1 MAVQLGSAYGKVEL
15 DAKGVKTG
23 VVQAQDALSGL
34 EKSMNDTFKFTMG
47 NLAAQGIG
55 MLIGGMRDLYSET
68 KTLTTGF
75 ESQMAI
81 MGTAVDPATASLDT
95 LHDAALAIGGDLDL
109 VGVDASQAAVAMT
122 DMFKSGMSV
131 NDVFGDM
138 QGYMAGT
145 TELGGALRGSVDL
158 QAASALDLAQAASL
172 VNSTL
177 DTYGLATS
185 EASRVTDNF
194 VKTADA
200 SKAEVTDLAA
210 AHQNAAI
217 VMASFG
223 YSLEDTNTALALMSQ
238 QALKGSEAGTS
249 LRSMLN
255 NMLRPTEK
263 VSAAWNELGV
273 ALYDNEGQLRRL
285 PDIINDMIP
294 ALQGITEERRNELV
308 YILAGSD
315 GQRALNILLGQGT
328 TGWTEMEQAIAGAS
342 SAQEIAAARIN
353 TLQGAEEALAGA
365 LDTLKVQVGEQFI
378 PVWTEM
384 AKGTANFAG
393 EIGPRVVEVAGGIA
407 NALVTVMDALSGI
420 PPEVVATV
428 GQLTALAAVL
438 GTGYLAFVRLAPVV
452 AALGPVLTSAVA
464 GMQLLASGSTLAE
477 VASLGLSAALGPIV
491 IGLGVLAV
499 ALVAVNKAIELHK
512 QIEEQTIAVSEQ
524 WARKLTQIAETSASA
539 TAVVEAYTAQ
549 QAKVAGIYEQSDRAA
564 KLLIDDQALLNARA
578 DDLNAT
584 LIQAATD
591 YADYKAA
598 IQQVNVAVK
607 EQATSTNW
615 LGVQVVD
622 TKALIENSVFAVD
635 ALTFAIQRGEE
646 QVDGSAKV
654 WAQYSYAQELSAQSA
669 QKAAHANT
677 LLAAGQ
683 RTVSLSAEQNTALY
697 KQLTTTLGS
706 YNLTQTAAAR
716 AEQTLAV
723 QMGLTTQ
730 LSTMQSDAINV
741 LGAAYAN
748 GELTLNQYRSAS
760 EQVMLVNANSPAGYQ
775 ALAEVVQGATGN
787 YDALNG
793 SVATLPGQ
801 MAALSDAATAA
812 AVTAEEMSQ
821 RAKAAWETFAGNVKS
836 GVASA
841 LDAYKSGNAEMLAEQ
856 QTALANMLLNQ
867 TNQML
872 ALGQI
877 TKDQALGMK
886 AAISTEFGL
895 MTDDTQLTTDALLG
909 MYSDWAGGGQTS
921 ANQIVSFIQNIG
933 TESETLATREE
944 TATQREITAW
954 QNAQT
959 QTETT
964 SAAFDE
970 RMTLMGGSA
979 ETATGIIEGG
989 FTSMGGAAETM
1000 SGQVQGASDA
1010 ASSEIG
1016 KIGTAIAN
1024 LPAYKDIEI
1033 HVRQTGD
1040 KSTQFGSPQLRLY
1053 YGIQDLVK
1061 YAATH
1066 PVEVAVATNM
1076 GDGMRLDT
1084 GGMLLSALT
1093 SGINAPALSPAIAP
1107 ASNVSNGETY
1117 DQRVVELNMPVTALR
1132 DSVDIELLARRVVA
1146 LIQQHQQ

>member
-1 MAVQLGSAYGKVEL
+1 M
-15 DAKGVKTG
+15 
-23 VVQAQDALSGL
+23 
-34 EKSMNDTFKFTMG
+34 
-47 NLAAQGIG
+47 
-55 MLIGGMRDLYSET
+55 
-68 KTLTTGF
+68 
-75 ESQMAI
+75 
-81 MGTAVDPATASLDT
+81 
-95 LHDAALAIGGDLDL
+95 DL

-185 EASRVTDNF
+185 EAARVTDNF

-238 QALKGSEAGTS
+238 NALKGSEAGTS
-249 LRSMLN
+249 LRAMLN
-255 NMLRPTEK
+255 GMLRPTDSVK
-263 VSAAWNELGV
+263 GAWQELGV
-273 ALYDNEGQLRRL
+273 ALYDNEGKLRRL

-294 ALQGITEERRNELV
+294 ALQGMTEERRNELV

-315 GQRALNILLGQGT
+315 GQRALNILLSQGT
-328 TGWTEMEQAIAGAS
+328 TGWTEMEGAIAGAS
-342 SAQEIAAARIN
+342 SAQEVAAARVN

-393 EIGPRVVEVAGGIA
+393 EIGPRVVEIAGGIA

-438 GTGYLAFVRLAPVV
+438 GTGYLAFVKLAPVV

-491 IGLGVLAV
+491 IGLGALAV
-499 ALVAVNKAIELHK
+499 ALVAVNKAIQLHK
-512 QIEEQTIAVSEQ
+512 DIQEQTTAVAELWGQKLDEIAG
-524 WARKLTQIAETSASA
+524 KSASA
-539 TAVVEAYTAQ
+539 TEAANTYLNK
-549 QAKVAGIYEQSDRAA
+549 QAEVRDIYMDSSGAA
-564 KLLIDDQALLNARA
+564 RMFIDDQTILNANA
-578 DDLNAT
+578 GELNNT
-584 LIQAATD
+584 LIQSASSYED
-591 YADYKAA
+591 YLAA
-598 IQQVNVAVK
+598 IKQVNKAVS

-615 LGVQVVD
+615 LGAQVVD

-635 ALTFAIQRGEE
+635 ELTFSAQRN
-646 QVDGSAKV
+646 QDMALGSAESWK
-654 WAQYSYAQELSAQSA
+654 QYSYAQDLAAQSA
-669 QKAAHANT
+669 QRAAHENI
-677 LLAAGQ
+677 LLESGQ
-683 RTVSLSAEQNTALY
+683 RRVKLSVEQSTALH
-697 KQLTTTLGS
+697 KQLTTTLGN
-706 YNLTQTAAAR
+706 YNLTQVAAAR
-716 AEQTLAV
+716 TEQQMAV

-730 LSTMQSDAINV
+730 IAGMQNDAINY
-741 LGAAYAN
+741 LAASYAD
-748 GELTLNQYRSAS
+748 GTISLTTYRTAS
-760 EQVMLVNANSPAGYQ
+760 ERVMQVNADTPEGYRQ
-775 ALAEVVQGATGN
+775 VAEVVSGATGN
-787 YDALNG
+787 YGLLGA
-793 SVATLPGQ
+793 SVGDIPGK
-801 MAALSDAATAA
+801 MAAMSDAASEAA
-812 AVTAEEMSQ
+812 ATAEEMSQ
-821 RAKAAWETFAGNVKS
+821 RAKAAWETFAGNVRD
-836 GVASA
+836 GVGAA

-921 ANQIVSFIQNIG
+921 ADQIVSFIQNIG

-1066 PVEVAVATNM
+1066 PVEVAVATKM
-1076 GDGMRLDT
+1076 SDGMRLDT

-1107 ASNVSNGETY
+1107 ASNISNGGTY
-1117 DQRVVELNMPVTALR
+1117 DQRKVELNMPVTALR